1 MTDAAT
7 PETKKVPPA
16 GRVLPPLHEVEVVD
30 SRDVALNMR
39 RVELR
44 FPQGT
49 GFTYVPGQAVVLFLT
64 LADGSIGKRDYTI
77 LPGQAPDQIALDILL
92 HGATPGPDWARSVK
106 AGDRLELRG
115 PRGKLAFQPQ
125 ADWHLMSGDET
136 CIPAFVH
143 MLEQAPK
150 GAKVHLFLELDG
162 PHMRPGFQTQAD
174 LVVTWVERQGAPAGP
189 SEVMAKAIADFA
201 FPEGQGFAYVI
212 GETSNVRRQRQ
223 DLIARGFDRK
233 AIYSEGYWRPGRL
246 GGHDHIE
253 D

>member
-1 MTDAAT
+1 MTFEST
-7 PETKKVPPA
+7 PEAKKLPPA
-16 GRVLPPLHEVEVVD
+16 GRVLPPLYEVTVVGAQ
-30 SRDVALNMR
+30 DVALNMR

-49 GFTYVPGQAVVLFLT
+49 NFTYVPGQAVVLFLT

-77 LPGQAPDQIALDILL
+77 LPGQAHDQIALDVLL
-92 HGATPGPDWARSVK
+92 HGQTAGPDWARQAK
-106 AGDRLELRG
+106 AGDKLELRG

-136 CIPAFVH
+136 CIPAFAH
-143 MLEQAPK
+143 MLEQA
-150 GAKVHLFLELDG
+150 GEGDKVHLFLEIDG
-162 PHMRPGFQTQAD
+162 PDMRPTFATKAD
-174 LVVTWVERQGAPAGP
+174 LVVTWVERLGAPAGP
-189 SEVMAKAIADFA
+189 SDLMAKALADFVL
-201 FPEGQGFAYVI
+201 PKGQGFAYVI

-246 GGHDHIE
+246 GGHDHI
-253 D
+253 DD